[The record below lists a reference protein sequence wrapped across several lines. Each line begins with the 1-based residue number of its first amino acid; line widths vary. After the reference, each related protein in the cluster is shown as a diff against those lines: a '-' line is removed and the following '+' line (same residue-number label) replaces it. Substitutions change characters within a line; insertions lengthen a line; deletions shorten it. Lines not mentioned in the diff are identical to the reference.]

1 MRSFRV
7 ALLEI
12 KRLFSAPPIR
22 LAIAAICLVPLL
34 YCVLYLWA
42 FWNPYAR
49 VSSLPVAIVNLDQPA
64 RINDTTLHAG
74 SDLVAA
80 LKKSKSFGWTVVS
93 AAHARAGLKNQKYY
107 ISLTIPANFSANLA
121 SANTAA
127 PRAATLIVQQNE
139 ASNLLATQIASR
151 VFVETQLTMAQTI
164 QHRYFSTVFVAFSDL
179 HGQIVKAHD
188 GALQLSRASTQ
199 AGAGAEQ
206 LIAGLNSMNTQV
218 RGQEPQSVQL
228 AIGAA
233 QVKSSS
239 QQVAVGAT
247 MLAGSLGRAQ
257 SGGSALAAGSTQL
270 ATGTQ
275 TLAASLRTLA
285 KLGVQLRQAA
295 RTLAGGAGSISAGTQ
310 QMSTQLDQAAQAA
323 GSLSTATTQV
333 AQALQASAAATP
345 AAGADPTFAAALSG
359 VEHVDAGLGQL
370 NTALQAAAPQVRL
383 LAGGAAKVDAGAA
396 TLAGGLG
403 QYSTAVNQAAAGA
416 ATLAGGAGSF
426 AGGATR
432 LSSGLAQAHADAAT
446 LATGSRRVAGGA
458 TQLLAGVAQ
467 VKTNTFNLGAGINLL
482 VNGGL
487 DVRAGLTKIGAGAQ
501 TLATKL
507 GTGAKSIPAYS
518 AQQQR
523 TQATMMS
530 SPVALTTERLHPVPN
545 YGTGFAPYFIPLAL
559 WVGALMA
566 YFIIRPLGGRALA
579 STLPDYQVALSSLWP
594 ALAVSSLQAVVMLLV
609 LQFALGL
616 HPVNVLA
623 FYGFTL
629 VSALCFTTILQWLSA
644 TFGPVGKFVAVVLLM
659 LQLTSS
665 AGTFPLQLVPKF
677 FRVINPVLPMTYVV
691 QGLRQAI
698 SGNDLRL
705 LAFDI
710 AILLAFTAA
719 AGAVTLVTTHRRRQW
734 TMDRLKPVF
743 TLG

>member
-34 YCVLYLWA
+34 YGVLYLWA

-49 VSSLPVAIVNLDQPA
+49 VDSLPVAIVNLDQPA
-64 RINDTTLHAG
+64 RINGVTLHAG
-74 SDLVAA
+74 NDLVAA

-93 AAHARAGLKNQKYY
+93 AAQARAGLQNQKYY

-121 SANTAA
+121 SANTAT
-127 PRAATLIVQQNE
+127 PRAATLAVQQNE

-151 VFVETQLTMAQTI
+151 VFVETQLTMAQTV
-164 QHRYFSTVFVAFSDL
+164 QRQYFSHVFVAFSDL
-179 HGQIVKAHD
+179 HGQIAKAQT
-188 GALQLSRASTQ
+188 GALHLSRASTQ
-199 AGAGAEQ
+199 AAAGAGH
-206 LIAGLNSMNTQV
+206 LVAGLISMNTQV
-218 RGQEPQSVQL
+218 RAQEPQSIQL
-228 AIGAA
+228 AAGAA
-233 QVKSSS
+233 QVQNGSE
-239 QQVAVGAT
+239 QVAGGAT
-247 MLAGSLGRAQ
+247 TLASSLGRAQ
-257 SGGSALAAGSTQL
+257 SGGSTLAAGNAQL

-275 TLAASLRTLA
+275 TLAASLHLLA
-285 KLGVQLRQAA
+285 KLGAQLQQAA
-295 RTLAGGAGSISAGTQ
+295 HTLAGGAGGVSAGTQ
-310 QMSTQLDQAAQAA
+310 QMSTQLDQATQAA
-323 GSLSTATTQV
+323 GTLTAGATDV
-333 AQALQASAAATP
+333 VHALQAYATANP
-345 AAGADPTFAAALSG
+345 AAGSDPTFVAALSG
-359 VEHVDAGLGQL
+359 DERLDAGLGQL
-370 NTALQAAAPQVRL
+370 NTALQAAAPQARL
-383 LAGGAAKVDAGAA
+383 LASGAAQVTAGAA
-396 TLAGGLG
+396 TLAGGLDRYNIG
-403 QYSTAVNQAAAGA
+403 VSQAAAGG
-416 ATLAGGAGSF
+416 ATLAGSADNLADGSSRLSGGLAQAHAGASTLAAGSRLV

-432 LSSGLAQAHADAAT
+432 LLGGVSQVEANTYSLGQGLNRIT
-446 LATGSRRVAGGA
+446 S
-458 TQLLAGVAQ
+458 
-467 VKTNTFNLGAGINLL
+467 
-482 VNGGL
+482 GGL
-487 DVRAGLTKIGAGAQ
+487 DVRAGLTRIGVGAQ

-507 GTGAKSIPAYS
+507 GTGAKSVPAYS

-523 TQATMMS
+523 AEATMMS
-530 SPVALTTERLHPVPN
+530 GPVALTTERLHPVPN

-594 ALAVSSLQAVVMLLV
+594 ALAVSSVQAIVMLLV

-623 FYGFTL
+623 FYGFAL

-698 SGNDLRL
+698 SGNDLHL
-705 LAFDI
+705 LAFDV
-710 AILLAFTAA
+710 AILLVFTATAA
-719 AGAVTLVTTHRRRQW
+719 AATLVTTHRRRQW